1 MNKKIL
7 LSLLIIGMIVS
18 VASAGTWAYFSDT
31 ETSTSNTLTAGS
43 LILDMPTTMTITDT
57 ADKYIVPGEEGS
69 GSITMKNSGT
79 VAGDLYVKINPTTS
93 ELLPY
98 IDLTATVGSTRVGL
112 DDQYVKVADLAAGQS
127 ATLSVGYS
135 MDKDQTNG
143 QGTKAAFKIDVLLMQ
158 DGITP
163 SQLSSSSNS
172 GNGNGN
178 GGHNG

>member
-7 LSLLIIGMIVS
+7 LSLLIIGIIAS

-43 LILDMPTTMTITDT
+43 LILDMPTTIAITDT
-57 ADKYIVPGEEGS
+57 DDKYIVPGEKGS
-69 GSITMKNSGT
+69 GSMVIKNTGT

-93 ELLPY
+93 ELLKF
-98 IDLTATVGSTRVGL
+98 IDLTATVGNTNVGL
-112 DDQYVKVADLAAGQS
+112 NDQYVKVADLVAGQS
-127 ATLSVGYS
+127 ATLSIGYS
-135 MDKDQTNG
+135 MDNKQTDG

-163 SQLSSSSNS
+163 SQLHSN
-172 GNGNGN
+172 NGNGN
-178 GGHNG
+178 N